1 MNNMKVEIEF
11 NNKPLTFLDG
21 LQLLF
26 IGLKL
31 AEVIDWKWWIVFI
44 PLYIELGCV
53 AIIAAVRAWK
63 ERRIK

>member
-1 MNNMKVEIEF
+1 MKVEIEF

-53 AIIAAVRAWK
+53 AIIVAVRARK